1 MSVMDEYN
9 ERWKKRCDACSCN
22 PCDGCDRILRVKCP
36 YPCCYDDK

>member
-1 MSVMDEYN
+1 MNVMDDN

-22 PCDGCDRILRVKCP
+22 PCDGRDRALRVKCP